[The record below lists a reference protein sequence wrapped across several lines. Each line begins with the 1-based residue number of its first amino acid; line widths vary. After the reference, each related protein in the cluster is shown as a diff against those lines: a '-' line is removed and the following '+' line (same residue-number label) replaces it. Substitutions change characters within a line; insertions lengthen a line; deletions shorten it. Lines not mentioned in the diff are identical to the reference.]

1 MLNFKKITAVILSVI
16 AMGLHCR
23 CPAVYAQSEES
34 AFTHTLINGEV
45 TIIGFSGD
53 PVYLEIPEYIDGY
66 PVTKIRDNA
75 FFNCSSLK
83 QISLPDT
90 ITEIGHHTFY
100 GCNSLES
107 IVLPDLLTELGMG
120 AFTNCTSLSAVTL
133 PLTLEALPEACFDN
147 CSALAEIVIPQG
159 ISSIGDYCFTD
170 CTALSYVSI
179 GADASHIGKYAFFN
193 CSSLT
198 SIYIPPSVTTI
209 GDMAVGFSDEN
220 SSVSAVNDFTVMGI
234 EDSQAEIYAQ
244 SNNLPFLHA
253 SEAISLAKHSSTPVK
268 RIPLWIIPLLAGSG
282 LGLFALSCIIAVR
295 QVRRD
300 RKSSH
305 ENNEKD

>member
-16 AMGLHCR
+16 TAGLHLR
-23 CPAVYAQSEES
+23 CPVVYAEAEKDS
-34 AFTHTLINGEV
+34 FTHTLINGEV
-45 TIIGFSGD
+45 TVIGYSGE
-53 PVYLEIPEYIDGY
+53 PVYLEIPDSIDGY

-75 FFNCSSLK
+75 FFNCTSLR

-100 GCNSLES
+100 GCTSLES
-107 IVLPDLLTELGMG
+107 IVLPDFLSELGMG

-147 CSALAEIVIPQG
+147 CTALAEIVIPQG
-159 ISSIGDYCFTD
+159 ITAISDYCFTD
-170 CTALSYVSI
+170 CSALSYVSI
-179 GADASHIGKYAFFN
+179 GGNASYIGQYAFFN
-193 CSSLT
+193 CNSLSSV
-198 SIYIPPSVTTI
+198 YIPPSVTTI
-209 GDMAVGFSDEN
+209 GEMAVGFYRN
-220 SSVSAVNDFTVMGI
+220 NNTISAVNDFTVMGI
-234 EDSQAEIYAQ
+234 EDSQAEAYARN
-244 SNNLPFLHA
+244 NNLEFLHA

-268 RIPLWIIPLLAGSG
+268 RVPLWIIPLLAGSG

-295 QVRRD
+295 QVKRD

-305 ENNEKD
+305 ENHKKD